1 MEFHQ
6 RLTRSAGN
14 SPQIPEYGMG
24 RQTFIAKELGVS
36 QEAVRK
42 WFAGESKPR
51 SAAMAKLATLLDV
64 ELVWLSLGVDH
75 SETNSNRVMARR
87 QDAGMYAL
95 TSYLI
100 YSGYN
105 VAFTFDE
112 SDNSDLTAMRNGQI
126 TKFRTHSVEQTTG
139 AIEALSAPTSS
150 IVDVACVINTNLGFG
165 IEFLDISNLMGTG
178 SLQLK
183 APSKTGI
190 YKIGKDV
197 VKQLQL

>member
-6 RLTRSAGN
+6 RLTRAAGN
-14 SPQIPEYGMG
+14 SSQIPEYGMG

-51 SAAMAKLATLLDV
+51 SAAMSNLATLLDV

-87 QDAGMYAL
+87 QDAGLYAL

-100 YSGYN
+100 YNGYS
-105 VAFTFDE
+105 VAFTLDA

-126 TKFRTHSVEQTTG
+126 TKFRTHAVEQTSG
-139 AIEALSAPTSS
+139 AIEALAAPTGS

-178 SLQLK
+178 SLKLK